1 KRRHPCPKRDW
12 ISYVCSSDLTPGT
25 YFLVPSIG
33 SMTHWRPEVTGS
45 PPNSSPTTSS
55 CGRAFFSSARSFFS
69 HARSASETGVIS
81 GFSLTDRSAASK
93 RCMVTTSAWPASSSA
108 NPRSS
113 LYLPTKVVLHF
124 SYDLLVSSDTPFNS
138 TCFYF
143 GSCTPGSVY

>member
-1 KRRHPCPKRDW
+1 
-12 ISYVCSSDLTPGT
+12 
-25 YFLVPSIG
+25 
-33 SMTHWRPEVTGS
+33 MTHWRPEVTGS
-45 PPNSSPTTSS
+45 PPNSSPKTSS

-113 LYLPTKVVLHF
+113 LYLPTTVVLHF
-124 SYDLLVSSDTPFNS
+124 SYDLLVSSVTPFNS

-143 GSCTPGSVY
+143 GSCTPSSVYYCLARDPIPVWNRLLHPCPHGAISNGG